1 MLLQIRAPRECLG
14 ALRCCKATS
23 EPCCAFK
30 DGTQSF
36 SVESRHFIY
45 LAMPMSLLGGNHLF
59 QGRVHILL
67 QPWNDTHR
75 FEKNLS
81 MYILYIYDYMIIYV
95 CVIQVRKEPLTP
107 TQGNV
112 PISRMT
118 GGTLEPL
125 PRCGCFES
133 FCLQTRIICA
143 ASEASCAMHTG
154 GYHWRS
160 RLNKTKGNTITSHG
174 INRSKRTSDKIRK
187 GKTNK

>member
-1 MLLQIRAPRECLG
+1 MLRQISAPRECLG

-30 DGTQSF
+30 DRTQSF
-36 SVESRHFIY
+36 SVESRHLIY

-67 QPWNDTHR
+67 QPWNDTHKFR
-75 FEKNLS
+75 EKW
-81 MYILYIYDYMIIYV
+81 
-95 CVIQVRKEPLTP
+95 
-107 TQGNV
+107 
-112 PISRMT
+112 
-118 GGTLEPL
+118 
-125 PRCGCFES
+125 FES

-154 GYHWRS
+154 GYNWRS

-174 INRSKRTSDKIRK
+174 INPSKRTSDKIRK